1 MAALAARAAP
11 GAAARYAVTV
21 ARSRTTAI
29 DGLPVP
35 ELQLA
40 TLVDRAPEGDDWLH
54 EQKFDGYRIVAD
66 RQGAEV
72 RLLSRR
78 FKDWTAAFPSVAAA
92 VAELP
97 VARVVLDGEVCVFE
111 SDGRTSF
118 QALQNAR
125 SAHDDRFTYV
135 VFDLLALDGEL
146 LLDQPLEQRKAT
158 LQALIDRANRGRPA
172 GEAVVRLSDHVV
184 GRGAEMFQAACA
196 RRLEGIVSK
205 RREAPYAPG
214 RGLTWVKTK
223 CIQRQEMVIG
233 GWTDP
238 ERSRE
243 AIGALLLGYY
253 DAAGKLCYA
262 GKVGTGFTSRSL
274 GEVRAA
280 LDAVAATRSAFD
292 PAPPRAWTG
301 PGVHWVAPS
310 LVAEIAFSEWTNDGR
325 LRHPSFKGLRTDK
338 RARDVVREQPTT
350 IAAPVARPA
359 ARTRAK
365 PRRAT

>member
-1 MAALAARAAP
+1 
-11 GAAARYAVTV
+11 VTV
-21 ARSRTTAI
+21 ARPRSTAT
-29 DGLPVP
+29 DGLPVT

-40 TLVDRAPEGDDWLH
+40 TLVDQAPEGDDWLH

-66 RQGAEV
+66 RTGGEV
-72 RLLSRR
+72 QLLSRR
-78 FKDWTAAFPSVAAA
+78 FKDWTAAFPSVASA

-97 VARVVLDGEVCVFE
+97 THRVVLDGEVCVFE

-125 SAHDDRFTYV
+125 SAADDRFTYV
-135 VFDLLALDGEL
+135 VFDLLVLDGEL
-146 LLDQPLEQRKAT
+146 VLDRPLEQRKAV
-158 LQALIDRANRGRPA
+158 LQALIDRANRGRAA
-172 GEAVVRLSDHVV
+172 GDAVIRLSDHVV

-205 RREAPYAPG
+205 RRDAPYAPG

-223 CIQRQEMVIG
+223 CIQRQELVIG

-243 AIGALLLGYY
+243 AVGALLLGYY
-253 DAAGKLCYA
+253 DGAGVLCYA

-274 GEVRAA
+274 VEIHQA
-280 LDAVAATRSAFD
+280 LEPIAATASPFD
-292 PAPPRAWTG
+292 PVPARAWTG
-301 PGVHWVAPS
+301 PGVHWVQPS
-310 LVAEIAFSEWTNDGR
+310 LVAEVAFSEWTQDGR

-338 RARDVVREQPTT
+338 RARDVVRE
-350 IAAPVARPA
+350 APVAPESA
-359 ARTRAK
+359 ARPRARRS
-365 PRRAT
+365 RRARP